1 MYSCDIFHRASP
13 TRVLSTFTASSS
25 TGGNGVA
32 TSTHLFVTWSHAPE
46 EPTSRHLAKR
56 NWRTCDSRS
65 SFSFP
70 LTCVCVCLVLVC
82 RSVPQEQD
90 YMWFTLQ
97 AVVCTTLCLNGCVV
111 VFICKECASNLS
123 GSSIPVRK
131 MKSSLDFMHPGFKFN
146 ETVSHTREILH
157 SMINGSQSC
166 YSRHHPGIIPWCYT
180 HTPVLNVELYFV
192 RKLRTSLFVCIHLCV
207 FDIAYRWH
215 MN

>member
-25 TGGNGVA
+25 TGENGVV
-32 TSTHLFVTWSHAPE
+32 TSTHLFVTWSRAPE

-70 LTCVCVCLVLVC
+70 LTCVCVRLVLVCISLDLVC

-90 YMWFTLQ
+90 YVWFTLQ
-97 AVVCTTLCLNGCVV
+97 AVVCTTLCLNGDVV
-111 VFICKECASNLS
+111 VFICRECASNLP

-131 MKSSLDFMHPGFKFN
+131 MKGSLDFMHP
-146 ETVSHTREILH
+146 
-157 SMINGSQSC
+157 
-166 YSRHHPGIIPWCYT
+166 
-180 HTPVLNVELYFV
+180 EL
-192 RKLRTSLFVCIHLCV
+192 
-207 FDIAYRWH
+207 
-215 MN
+215 